1 MTVKKLIPL
10 LLLGGFLA
18 AVVIGC
24 GPTPTTAPEKKG
36 ATVTAKFGEYKD
48 DKLTTKDPDKTFDV
62 KGVKPVDKDGKDAKW
77 DDFKAG
83 DSVVVTTD
91 KDDKVTKVEKK

>member
-1 MTVKKLIPL
+1 MKKLIPL

-36 ATVTAKFGEYKD
+36 STVDAKFSEYKD
-48 DKLTTKDPDKTFDV
+48 DKLTTKDPDKSFDV
-62 KGVKPVDKDGKDAKW
+62 KGIKPMIDAKEGKW
-77 DDFKAG
+77 DDIKTG
-83 DSVVVTTD
+83 DKVTVTLD